1 MKMGKQ
7 REEIYRELTPEG
19 VGLCVAAGALA
30 EGLTFVVMGIR
41 LGSVPLPVLVFLW
54 GLFGFLISGVLYLFD
69 AMGTRVHEIREWT
82 CQRKRV
88 AALAAENELITA
100 MKKDAAA
107 AFAAAMCREGVL
119 ERVMASDIVKV
130 TPTAMQRGN
139 MLERENGYFVNEQ
152 TRAAQIIYSK
162 KWAAEN
168 SADYE
173 LQRKAS

>member
-69 AMGTRVHEIREWT
+69 AMGTRVQENRE
-82 CQRKRV
+82 
-88 AALAAENELITA
+88 
-100 MKKDAAA
+100 
-107 AFAAAMCREGVL
+107 
-119 ERVMASDIVKV
+119 
-130 TPTAMQRGN
+130 
-139 MLERENGYFVNEQ
+139 
-152 TRAAQIIYSK
+152 
-162 KWAAEN
+162 
-168 SADYE
+168 
-173 LQRKAS
+173 

>member
-1 MKMGKQ
+1 M
-7 REEIYRELTPEG
+7 
-19 VGLCVAAGALA
+19 
-30 EGLTFVVMGIR
+30 VMGIR

-69 AMGTRVHEIREWT
+69 AMGTRVQEIREWT
-82 CQRKRV
+82 CQRKR
-88 AALAAENELITA
+88 AAAFAAENELITA

-119 ERVMASDIVKV
+119 ERVMEPAAMKM
-130 TPTAMQRGN
+130 TPEV
-139 MLERENGYFVNEQ
+139 LYRENLLDWEIKGSVDEKVS
-152 TRAAQIIYSK
+152 TAQIIYRK
-162 KWAAEN
+162 RWAAEN